1 MKMNPMSDK
10 DFEQKKPYFGL
21 GVHEVYITG
30 HRTGKA
36 NSGSEFIEFEV
47 LGSNDEVGKTTLWLT
62 EKTIDRTRSI
72 LAAIAVHNKTTD
84 AEKQKVRDAFKAI
97 TDSDQ
102 MLEDKFLDKFK
113 DMQAWI
119 LTEEDKNA
127 PMDKGGFFS
136 RNNLYSY
143 EPKPR
148 KTTADDIM
156 PANNATSSADEVPF
170 E

>member
-1 MKMNPMSDK
+1 MKMNQMEDK
-10 DFEQKKPYFGL
+10 DFEQKKPYFAL
-21 GVHEVYITG
+21 GAHEVYITG

-36 NSGSEFIEFEV
+36 NSGSQFIEFEV
-47 LGSNDEVGKTTLWLT
+47 LGANDEVGKTTLWLT
-62 EKTIDRTRSI
+62 EKTVDRTRSI
-72 LAAIAVHNKTTD
+72 LAAIAVHNKDTE

-97 TDSDQ
+97 TDSDE
-102 MLEDKFLDKFK
+102 MLDDKFLAKFK

-127 PMDKGGFFS
+127 PMEKGGYFS

-148 KTTADDIM
+148 KTTVDDIM
-156 PANNATSSADEVPF
+156 PGATPVSADEVPF